1 MAWPL
6 DAQVKCFVICNCLNI
21 DLLSHLPSS
30 HNSSQSS
37 DWTISAVNFLQT
49 KNISLQTAKCYLSIN
64 FICFMFL
71 VELNRLVSRFKAT
84 KVITQVLFTYFSTYF
99 VSERKSTTLGILQAF
114 LQALQYM
121 KEQMKKTHRCKF
133 SIKLRIYILK

>member
-1 MAWPL
+1 MPL

-21 DLLSHLPSS
+21 DLLSHLPSC

-64 FICFMFL
+64 LICFMFL

-84 KVITQVLFTYFSTYF
+84 KVIKQVLFIYFSTYF

-114 LQALQYM
+114 LQTSQKM
-121 KEQMKKTHRCKF
+121 KEQMKKTHLCKF